1 MNIPSGKTWPHEPAY
16 ENIAGID
23 MSRILE
29 ILLVEDSLSDR
40 FLALEALSEANI
52 LNNVHAVEDGVQ
64 ALDFVRRSGRYA
76 QAPRPD
82 LILLDLN
89 LPRKDGRKVL
99 AELKAEPTLRKIPV
113 IILATSGD
121 AEEGLRAYPE
131 HAQSYI
137 TKPIDL
143 KQFNEVIRIF
153 QDLWFPDLALP
164 PDGQADGAITSFFTP
179 DRSGVA
185 PISPRENGE
194 ISPELCAL
202 SSMLSLA
209 PDEGLVVSDARGN
222 TLWVNEAFTRMCGY
236 NTQELL
242 GRNSKSLL
250 HGPQTDQ
257 AAEARM
263 RMAEAGG
270 RSCTEEIVNYHKD
283 GHPYRV
289 RLMINP
295 LSGPDGIVRG
305 FLAVEQQVR
314 EKHV

>member
-1 MNIPSGKTWPHEPAY
+1 
-16 ENIAGID
+16 

-40 FLALEALSEANI
+40 FLALESLSEANI
-52 LNNVHAVEDGVQ
+52 LNNVHSVEDGVQ

-99 AELKAEPTLRKIPV
+99 AELKAEPNLRKIPV

-164 PDGQADGAITSFFTP
+164 LDGQADGAVTNFVTP
-179 DRSGVA
+179 AQSGAA
-185 PISPRENGE
+185 PISLKEGGE
-194 ISPELCAL
+194 ISPDLCAL

-209 PDEGLVVSDARGN
+209 PDEGLVVTDARGN

-236 NTQELL
+236 NIQELL
-242 GRNSKSLL
+242 GRNAKGLL
-250 HGPQTDQ
+250 QGPQTDQ

-263 RMAEAGG
+263 SMAEAGG

-314 EKHV
+314 DKQV